1 MPTPLWELFVK
12 RVTGEPHRQTAGEM
26 NRLAGEIA
34 AQLAGLDAPAA
45 AEALSS
51 LTERVAER
59 YDQMRGGK
67 ASGDPSDV
75 GAPPGAPRPIPVP
88 PDVLAAALR
97 EFDEAEI
104 LEGIREIRSGGGRR
118 LEDFLPELQRA
129 ATSQP

>member
-1 MPTPLWELFVK
+1 MPTPLWELFVQ
-12 RVTGEPHRQTAGEM
+12 RVTGESRRQAAGEM

-51 LTERVAER
+51 LTERVAEQ
-59 YDQMRGGK
+59 YEEMRSGG

-88 PDVLAAALR
+88 PDVLATALR
-97 EFDEAEI
+97 EFNEAEV
-104 LEGIREIRSGGGRR
+104 LEGIREIRNGGGRR